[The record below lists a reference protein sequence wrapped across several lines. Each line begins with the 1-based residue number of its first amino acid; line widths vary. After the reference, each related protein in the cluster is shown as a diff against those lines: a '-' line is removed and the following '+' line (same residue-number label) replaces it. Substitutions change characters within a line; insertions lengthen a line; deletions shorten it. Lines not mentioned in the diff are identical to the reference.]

1 MQKENLILL
10 ERVQKY
16 FDFAKHK
23 TNLRTEFIAGL
34 STFLSLSYIFVVNP
48 SILSRGGMNPSMVL
62 FATISTSF
70 LATFLMGLWAK
81 KPFALAPGLEMNSYV
96 AFFVIGTLGFTW
108 QEALGACFWSGVI
121 FLILTLSNI
130 RLKIINAIPDKL
142 KIGLSASVGIFLIII
157 ALRLSGIMNYE
168 GVNFHSFGSPFTLK
182 GLILFLGIAIV
193 FALNYFKFK
202 GSILVSVIVAS
213 VVANL
218 VGIKNSPDAQVAV
231 NSDMLSGF
239 FKMDLG
245 VILNPKVFSVIIILF
260 LIDFYGSI
268 AKIIG
273 LTFNTSIV
281 NSDGTMPKLKEALVV
296 DGAGTMLGAGL
307 GTSSLTVYVE
317 SGVGIGVGGRTGMTA
332 IVCSVFM
339 LLFLPLAPILNLV
352 PVEAT
357 TGALLLVGL
366 QLMPKWKDAK
376 KFQAVEVVSILVMLT
391 MVAFTFS
398 LDKAMLFGFITYI
411 IGKIIAG
418 KQKEINPYLVVSA
431 AMLLIGAIL
440 TFIYK

>member
-1 MQKENLILL
+1 MLKTI
-10 ERVQKY
+10 QKY
-16 FDFAKHK
+16 FEFERHK

-48 SILSRGGMNPSMVL
+48 SILSNGGMNPGMVL
-62 FATISTSF
+62 FATIATSF
-70 LATFLMGLWAK
+70 FATLLMGLWAK
-81 KPFALAPGLEMNSYV
+81 KPFVLAPGLEMNSYV

-121 FLILTLSNI
+121 FLVLTLSNI

-168 GVNFHSFGSPFTLK
+168 GVNLHSFGSPFTYK
-182 GLILFLGIAIV
+182 GLVLLLGIVVV
-193 FALNYFKFK
+193 FALNYFRFQ
-202 GSILVSVIVAS
+202 GSILISVIIAS
-213 VVANL
+213 IVANYA
-218 VGIKNSPDAQVAV
+218 GIKNSAVAQITV

-239 FKMDLG
+239 FKMDIG
-245 VILNPKVFSVIIILF
+245 VLFNPKIFSAIIILF
-260 LIDFYGSI
+260 LIDFYGSV

-281 NSDGTMPKLKEALVV
+281 DKDGTMPKLKEALVV

-307 GTSSLTVYVE
+307 GTSSITVFVE

-332 IVCSVFM
+332 IVCAIFM
-339 LLFLPLAPILNLV
+339 LLFLPLAPVLNLV

-357 TGALLLVGL
+357 TGALLWVGL
-366 QLMPKWKDAK
+366 QLMPKWKEVK
-376 KFQAVEVVSILVMLT
+376 KSQVVETVSIIVMLVL
-391 MVAFTFS
+391 VAFTFS
-398 LDKAMLFGFITYI
+398 LDKAMLWGFLTYI
-411 IGKIIAG
+411 TGQIATGKW
-418 KQKEINPYLVVSA
+418 KEINPYLAVSVIL
-431 AMLLIGAIL
+431 LLIGAVL
-440 TFIYK
+440 TFVYK